1 MNVYSSE
8 GLEFKN
14 DFIMNILITG
24 ASGFVGTS
32 LINYLSPIK
41 DLEIDVLDLGQKVSE
56 RIVANY
62 NWDELDFVPMDLYDD
77 VIHLAGKAH
86 DTRNKSGREAYFDIN
101 FGLTKRIFDR
111 FLNSEAGNFIFFSSV
126 KAAADIVK
134 GDILTEDVI
143 PSPVGPYG
151 ESKIMAEE
159 YIVDFVRKGDERL
172 EHKGVFILRPC
183 MIHGPGNKGN
193 LNLLYSVVKKGI
205 PWPLGTFDNKRSF
218 TSIDNLCFIIQKI
231 INSDIPS
238 GIYNI
243 ADDEPVSTNRLIELI
258 SEVRGGKSRIMKI
271 NPGII
276 KGMSRLG
283 DFFHLPLNS
292 LRLQKLTENYVVSN
306 KKIKAALGIERLPIS
321 AEEGLVRTLK
331 SFNK

>member
-1 MNVYSSE
+1 MSVARRRLRTLKKYFN
-8 GLEFKN
+8 
-14 DFIMNILITG
+14 MQILITG
-24 ASGFVGTS
+24 ASGFVGTN
-32 LINYLSPIK
+32 LINHLTQSD
-41 DLEIDVLDLGQKVSE
+41 DLEVYVLDLGQRVSD
-56 RIVANY
+56 RVVANY
-62 NWDELDFVPMDLYDD
+62 HWNELELIPMDLYDD

-86 DTRNKSGREAYFDIN
+86 DTRNKSGSEAYFDIN
-101 FGLTKRIFDR
+101 FGLTKSIFDR
-111 FLNSEAGNFIFFSSV
+111 FLNSETGTFIFFSSV
-126 KAAADIVK
+126 KAAADVVK

-159 YIVDFVRKGDERL
+159 YIMDFIRKGDERL
-172 EHKGVFILRPC
+172 KHKGVFILRPC

-205 PWPLGTFDNKRSF
+205 PWPLGAFDNKRSF
-218 TSIDNLCFIIQKI
+218 TSIDNLCFIIKKI

-258 SEVRGGKSRIMKI
+258 SEVRGGKSRIMNI
-271 NPGII
+271 NPGMI

-283 DFFHLPLNS
+283 DFLHLPLNS

-306 KKIKAALGIERLPIS
+306 KKIKAAIGIERLPIS
-321 AEEGLVRTLK
+321 AEEGLIRTLK